1 MYSVSRNRA
10 TAHDMRLNLKVATES
25 FANAADTA
33 QLSSA
38 KLTPRAPVTLGEG
51 DRPIPA
57 QRMRTPSHAAV
68 RVDRRYQ
75 RSERPGLSSIV
86 TSLSPS
92 RHSMM
97 PSVTREISKPCG
109 LSAENVN
116 MRTSPGATCC
126 SAPSG
131 SQ

>member
-1 MYSVSRNRA
+1 MYSVSRNWA

-57 QRMRTPSHAAV
+57 RRMRTPSHSRRPRGSPLPTKRAASLVFNSYIAVAEPAQHDAV
-68 RVDRRYQ
+68 RH
-75 RSERPGLSSIV
+75 P
-86 TSLSPS
+86 
-92 RHSMM
+92 
-97 PSVTREISKPCG
+97 
-109 LSAENVN
+109 
-116 MRTSPGATCC
+116 
-126 SAPSG
+126 
-131 SQ
+131 